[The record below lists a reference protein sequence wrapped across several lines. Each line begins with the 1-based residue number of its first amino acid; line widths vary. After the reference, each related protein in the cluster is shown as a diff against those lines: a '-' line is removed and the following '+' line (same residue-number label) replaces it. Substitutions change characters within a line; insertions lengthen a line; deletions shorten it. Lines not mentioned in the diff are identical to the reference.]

1 MRLKDYKIEKEIITL
16 KSNIESTK
24 IYIPFIKGALSVC
37 KIQMKCYK
45 EDSYGIRDLSKEPVV
60 GLGTGFFIKFK
71 DPQEENRYKYFLMTN
86 EHVLQK
92 EIIYEEQV
100 NFSIKYY
107 FEQYSRIFDF
117 KKGERFIKE
126 YKTKYGLDV
135 TIVEIKPNEIP
146 IILFLEPDYE
156 INESNCRKIINK
168 ELIIHQYPRGLEQ
181 CISEGPII
189 EIEDNKIIE
198 YKPSTQKGSS
208 GSPLILK
215 NRTNIIGIHLAGV
228 KEHDINIGNFIFEII
243 KDVQTIKEVDY
254 IYEED
259 KNRDKIIFTSSK
271 PVISKSLDTRN
282 YKKGSY
288 EIYVKK
294 HNEKVIYIKVT
305 NIDTKVE
312 FYDYVLYKNLDE
324 KLDEFDYNIYLFE
337 FNEVD
342 NLLKIKVKNEIYLS
356 LKKDDNEKNENYIIA
371 KIEIKDEINRNKS
384 VQIIN
389 SFEESNRLY
398 KNNQYNMTETGILFN
413 PNKSYSD
420 IIDMIKKYENEN
432 EIKEN
437 CELIIDY
444 KKVPFNYVWQ
454 FSSIGSHYIKYIFK
468 KPLTKTNFLFYKCKF
483 LTEIDLT
490 NFDTKNVTNMEN
502 MFDGCNSLKKINL
515 TNVNTRNTLSM
526 YGMFGECSS
535 LENIDFIFFNTEKVQ
550 NMQKMFFHCVSLKE
564 LDLSYF
570 NTKNVTTMRSMF
582 SGCSKI
588 QSIDLSNFTASVLK
602 DISYMF
608 NECSSLTY
616 LDVINLHAN
625 KITDKDYV
633 FNSCSSIDVKNVRT
647 KDRDIIN
654 ALSSCLIF

>member
-1 MRLKDYKIEKEIITL
+1 MRLKDYKIEKEVITL
-16 KSNIESTK
+16 KSKIESTK

-37 KIQMKCYK
+37 KILVKFYK
-45 EDSYGIRDLSKEPVV
+45 DDSNGKRDLSKEPVD
-60 GLGTGFFIKFK
+60 GSGTGFFIKFK
-71 DPQEENRYKYFLMTN
+71 DPKKENSYKYFLMTN

-100 NFSIKYY
+100 IFTIKYY
-107 FEQYSRIFDF
+107 FEQYSRTFDF

-126 YKTKYGLDV
+126 YKTKYDLDI

-156 INESNCRKIINK
+156 INGSNCRKIINK
-168 ELIIHQYPRGLEQ
+168 ELIIHQYPKGLEQ
-181 CISEGPII
+181 CSSEGPVI

-198 YKPSTQKGSS
+198 YKPSTQCGSS

-215 NRTNIIGIHLAGV
+215 NSTKIIGIHLAGI
-228 KEHDINIGNFIFEII
+228 KDYDINIGNFIFEII
-243 KDVQTIKEVDY
+243 NDVQKIKEVDY

-259 KNRDKIIFTSSK
+259 KNTDKLIFTSSK
-271 PVISKSLDTRN
+271 PEISKSYDTRN

-288 EIYVKK
+288 EIFVKK
-294 HNEKVIYIKVT
+294 HNEKLIYMKVT

-312 FYDYVLYKNLDE
+312 YFDYIPYDNLD
-324 KLDEFDYNIYLFE
+324 KTLDGLDYKIYFFE

-342 NLLKIKVKNEIYLS
+342 NYLKIKVKNKIYMT
-356 LKKDDNEKNENYIIA
+356 LKKNNIEKNENYIIA
-371 KIEIKDEINRNKS
+371 KIEIKEQINKNKN

-389 SFEESNRLY
+389 SFEQSNRLY
-398 KNNQYNMTETGILFN
+398 KNNQSNMTETGILFN
-413 PNKSYSD
+413 PNKSYSE

-454 FSSIGSHYIKYIFK
+454 FSSIGTHYIQYKFK
-468 KPLTKTNFLFYKCKF
+468 KPLTKSNFLFYKCKY
-483 LTEIDLT
+483 LTEIDLS
-490 NFDTKNVTNMEN
+490 NFDTKNINNMEN
-502 MFDGCNSLKKINL
+502 MFDGCSSLKKINL
-515 TNVNTRNTLSM
+515 TNINTRNVLSM
-526 YGMFGECSS
+526 FGMFGECSS
-535 LENIDFIFFNTEKVQ
+535 LEQIDFSYFNTEKVQ
-550 NMQKMFFHCVSLKE
+550 NMQRMFFHCVSLKV

-570 NTKNVTTMRSMF
+570 NTQNVTTMRSMF

-588 QSIDLSNFTASVLK
+588 QSINLSSFKAVYLQ

-608 NECSSLTY
+608 NGCTNLIY
-616 LDVINLHAN
+616 LDVINLHAD
-625 KITDKDYV
+625 KITDKENV

-647 KDRDIIN
+647 EDKDIKY

>member
-135 TIVEIKPNEIP
+135 TIVEIKPNEI
-146 IILFLEPDYE
+146 
-156 INESNCRKIINK
+156 
-168 ELIIHQYPRGLEQ
+168 
-181 CISEGPII
+181 
-189 EIEDNKIIE
+189 IE

-259 KNRDKIIFTSSK
+259 KNRDKINFTSSK

-324 KLDEFDYNIYLFE
+324 KLDEFDYNIYFFE

-342 NLLKIKVKNEIYLS
+342 NLLKIKVKNKLYLS

-371 KIEIKDEINRNKS
+371 KIEIKDQINRNKS

-454 FSSIGSHYIKYIFK
+454 FSSIGSHYIKYNFK

-564 LDLSYF
+564 LDLSFF

-608 NECSSLTY
+608 NGCTNLTY

-625 KITDKDYV
+625 KITDKDNV